1 MLNSV
6 YSHYPKEEGR
16 VSGYLMGSLS
26 LGILVYELMITFICN
41 PNNEEAKLEGTS
53 GKTKFHYFDSNVADN
68 VPRSLWAVAILSG
81 ACAVIGS
88 WMIDFNHVTENKDKV
103 TDEKEAEV

>member
-41 PNNEEAKLEGTS
+41 PNNEEAILEGTT
-53 GKTKFHYFDSNVADN
+53 GRTKFHYFDSDVADN
-68 VPRSLWAVAILSG
+68 VPKALWAVAILSG
-81 ACAVIGS
+81 AFAVMGS
-88 WMIDFNHVTENKDKV
+88 WMIQFNHVSEVKDKV
-103 TDEKEAEV
+103 ADEKEA